1 MIEISVSGKGDDLL
15 EKDLLGPRLLPGAGH
30 ENSGAWGEI
39 KIRGPSGN
47 TLVIMMLLICV
58 LTYID
63 FCIK

>member
-39 KIRGPSGN
+39 KIRGPSCN
-47 TLVIMMLLICV
+47 TLVIMMLLI
-58 LTYID
+58 
-63 FCIK
+63 